1 VRTDRPR
8 PSEFVLLVEFASWP
22 VTCE

>member
-1 VRTDRPR
+1 VRADRPR